1 MLHLAE
7 FSERAG
13 GMGMDRREFVG
24 RSALV
29 AGGLILSG
37 RETWAAPSSQT
48 DLLPQ
53 MSWMNEP
60 ASAKINGAEIAVRS
74 RAKTDFWQKT
84 FDGYVADSGHFF
96 HLPASGNFTF
106 SALIN
111 GKYAAQY
118 DQAGL
123 MVRIDAENWMRC
135 GTEFIDGKRY
145 ASVVF
150 TRTYSDGSTLPDLS
164 ETEPIWWRVVRKN
177 DSIETFCSL
186 DGDKFMS
193 VRMGYFP
200 KRPTV
205 EVGLMCAAPSGPGFD
220 ASFKALKLETST
232 A

>member
-1 MLHLAE
+1 
-7 FSERAG
+7 
-13 GMGMDRREFVG
+13 MGMDRRQFVD

-29 AGGLILSG
+29 AGALFLNAVQGAPKA
-37 RETWAAPSSQT
+37 WAPASANE
-48 DLLPQ
+48 DLFSH

-60 ASAKINGAEIAVRS
+60 ASSKITGNAVTVRS

-84 FDGYVADSGHFF
+84 FDGYAADNGHFL
-96 HLPASGNFTF
+96 HLPASGDFTF
-106 SALIN
+106 TAQIN
-111 GKYAAQY
+111 GQYATQY

-150 TRTYSDGSTLPDLS
+150 TRTFSDGSTLPDLS

-177 DSIETFCSL
+177 NSIETFCSL
-186 DGDKFMS
+186 DSAKFMS

-200 KRPTV
+200 TQPTV

-220 ASFKALKLETST
+220 ASFKALKLETS
-232 A
+232 AS

>member
-1 MLHLAE
+1 
-7 FSERAG
+7 
-13 GMGMDRREFVG
+13 MGMDRRKFVG

-29 AGGLILSG
+29 AGGLSLG
-37 RETWAAPSSQT
+37 VTEAWTAPAQQA
-48 DLLPQ
+48 DLLTQ
-53 MSWMNEP
+53 MKWMNEP
-60 ASAKINGAEIAVRS
+60 ASAKINGTEIAVRS

-106 SALIN
+106 TSLIN

-135 GTEFIDGKRY
+135 GTELIDGKRY

-164 ETEPIWWRVVRKN
+164 ETEAIWWRVVRKN

-186 DGDKFMS
+186 DGSKFMS

-200 KRPTV
+200 TQRTV
-205 EVGLMCAAPSGPGFD
+205 EVGMMCAAPSGPGFD
-220 ASFKALKLETST
+220 ALFKALKLEES
-232 A
+232 AG

>member
-1 MLHLAE
+1 
-7 FSERAG
+7 
-13 GMGMDRREFVG
+13 MGMDRRKFVG
-24 RSALV
+24 RSALI
-29 AGGLILSG
+29 AGGLTLG
-37 RETWAAPSSQT
+37 VAEAWAAPPLQA
-48 DLLPQ
+48 DLLNH
-53 MSWMNEP
+53 MNWMNEP
-60 ASAKINGAEIAVRS
+60 ASAKINGSEIAVRS

-96 HLPASGNFTF
+96 HLSASGNFTF
-106 SALIN
+106 TALIN
-111 GKYAAQY
+111 GKYATQY

-164 ETEPIWWRVVRKN
+164 ETEPVWWRIVRKN

-186 DGDKFMS
+186 DGSKFMS

-200 KRPTV
+200 TQPKV

-220 ASFKALKLETST
+220 ASFKALKLETRT

>member
-1 MLHLAE
+1 ME
-7 FSERAG
+7 
-13 GMGMDRREFVG
+13 MDRRQFVN
-24 RSALV
+24 RSAVV
-29 AGGLILSG
+29 AGALFWNAVQGPVKA
-37 RETWAAPSSQT
+37 WAAASAND
-48 DLLPQ
+48 DLFSH

-60 ASAKINGAEIAVRS
+60 ASAKISGNAITARS

-96 HLPASGNFTF
+96 HLPASGDFTF
-106 SALIN
+106 TALIN
-111 GKYAAQY
+111 GQYATQY

-177 DSIETFCSL
+177 DSIEAFCSL
-186 DGDKFMS
+186 DGVKFMS

-200 KRPTV
+200 TQRTV
-205 EVGLMCAAPSGPGFD
+205 AVGLMCAAPSGPGFD
-220 ASFKALKLETST
+220 ASFKALKLETS
-232 A
+232 AA

>member
-1 MLHLAE
+1 
-7 FSERAG
+7 
-13 GMGMDRREFVG
+13 MGMDRRAFVG

-29 AGGLILSG
+29 VGGLMAGGAG
-37 RETWAAPSSQT
+37 AMAAPAAAP
-48 DLLPQ
+48 DLLSQ
-53 MSWMNEP
+53 MSWLNEP
-60 ASAKINGAEIAVRS
+60 ASAKAAGDEITVRS

-96 HLPASGNFTF
+96 HLPASGNFTLT
-106 SALIN
+106 ALVN
-111 GKYAAQY
+111 GKYATQF

-164 ETEPIWWRVVRKN
+164 ETEPIWWRLVRKN

-186 DGDKFMS
+186 DGKKFMS

-200 KRPTV
+200 TQPV
-205 EVGLMCAAPSGPGFD
+205 VQVGLMCAAPSGAGFD
-220 ASFKALKLETST
+220 AWFKGLKLEKS
-232 A
+232 AG

>member
-1 MLHLAE
+1 
-7 FSERAG
+7 
-13 GMGMDRREFVG
+13 MGMDRRKFMG
-24 RSALV
+24 QSALV
-29 AGGLILSG
+29 AGALTLNGI
-37 RETWAAPSSQT
+37 EAWASPAPQA
-48 DLLPQ
+48 DLLSR
-53 MSWMNEP
+53 MKWMNEP
-60 ASAKINGAEIAVRS
+60 ASAKIDGSEITVRS

-84 FDGYVADSGHFF
+84 FDGYAADSGHFY
-96 HLPASGNFTF
+96 HLPASGDFTF

-111 GKYAAQY
+111 GKYATQY

-135 GTEFIDGKRY
+135 GTEFVDGKRY

-177 DSIETFCSL
+177 NSIETFCSL
-186 DGDKFMS
+186 DGGKFMS

-200 KRPTV
+200 TQPTV
-205 EVGLMCAAPSGPGFD
+205 EVGLMCAAPSGSGFD
-220 ASFKALKLETST
+220 ASFKALKLETGT

>member
-1 MLHLAE
+1 
-7 FSERAG
+7 
-13 GMGMDRREFVG
+13 MGMDRRQFVD

-29 AGGLILSG
+29 AGALFLNAAQWPAKA
-37 RETWAAPSSQT
+37 WAAAPANE
-48 DLLPQ
+48 DLLSH
-53 MSWMNEP
+53 MSWMNDP
-60 ASAKINGAEIAVRS
+60 ASAKISGNAITVRS

-84 FDGYVADSGHFF
+84 FDGYAADSGHFF
-96 HLPASGNFTF
+96 HLPASGDFTF
-106 SALIN
+106 TALIN
-111 GKYAAQY
+111 GQYATQY

-123 MVRIDAENWMRC
+123 MVRIDGENWMRC

-177 DSIETFCSL
+177 NSIEAFCSV
-186 DGDKFMS
+186 DGTKFMS

-200 KRPTV
+200 TQRTV

-220 ASFKALKLETST
+220 ASFKALKLETS
-232 A
+232 AS

>member
-1 MLHLAE
+1 
-7 FSERAG
+7 
-13 GMGMDRREFVG
+13 MGMDRREFVG

-37 RETWAAPSSQT
+37 TEAGATPPPPAN
-48 DLLPQ
+48 LLSQ

-60 ASAKINGAEIAVRS
+60 ASAKIDGTGMTVRS

-106 SALIN
+106 TALIN
-111 GKYAAQY
+111 GKYATQY

-164 ETEPIWWRVVRKN
+164 ETDPIWWRVVRKN
-177 DSIETFCSL
+177 DSIETFCSQ

-200 KRPTV
+200 TQKTV

-220 ASFKALKLETST
+220 ASFKALKLETS
-232 A
+232 AA